1 MWKIS
6 CPKQVTKQNLS
17 TKLNKNNG
25 LSGKLTQIV
34 ASHTAVVVV
43 VDNIVAEYV
52 MVESGMGLVS
62 AVRRGVG
69 LSLDRGRAGD
79 AGPKVGTAR
88 RRHSHSLPPSL
99 L

>member
-1 MWKIS
+1 M
-6 CPKQVTKQNLS
+6 V
-17 TKLNKNNG
+17 
-25 LSGKLTQIV
+25 KLTQIV

-88 RRHSHSLPPSL
+88 RRHSHSLPPPSYDLIQCNIQPASL
-99 L
+99 FPPQFHFLR